1 MSLTIHIKDI
11 AKPEVQAFLD
21 YARTLKFDQIE
32 DDELEISEQQ
42 EAAILEA
49 RESYK
54 QEGGV
59 SHLDAMDFFKS
70 KYASSFK

>member
-11 AKPEVQAFLD
+11 AKPKVQAFLD
-21 YARTLKFDQIE
+21 YARTLKFVQIE

-42 EAAILEA
+42 ESAILEA

-54 QEGGV
+54 NEGGV
-59 SHLDAMDFFKS
+59 SHMDAMDF
-70 KYASSFK
+70 